1 VKDKILIGACA
12 VLGVVVIAMGVKLM
26 TIRRDRR
33 APLEPNAERPA
44 PAPTDET

>member
-1 VKDKILIGACA
+1 MKDKILIGACA
-12 VLGVVVIAMGVKLM
+12 VLGLVVLAMGIKLV
-26 TIRRDRR
+26 TSRRDRR

>member
-1 VKDKILIGACA
+1 MKDKILIGACA
-12 VLGVVVIAMGVKLM
+12 VMSVVVIAMCIKLV
-26 TIRRDRR
+26 TSRRDRR